1 MNTLNRRKFL
11 SSSALLAT
19 SSLISVTAN
28 AACKD
33 PMPAKWDEEVDV
45 IVVGSGFAG
54 LAAAAEAKNA
64 NAGNVIVLE
73 KMRAPGGN
81 SVINGGIFAVPGNP
95 AQVKLGIKDSPE
107 LLASDMIAAGLGYGY
122 PEKIKAM
129 TEEALPTY
137 EWTVKELGVQYNDKV
152 GHSVPRH
159 VYTING
165 SGSEIVHKQLAYAKK
180 LGIPVRLRVYVERII
195 RDEDGR
201 VKGLQVREGYRFP
214 NAQSGR
220 AKFIKASKAVILC
233 HGGFGAD
240 VNYRMKHDP
249 KLTDKF
255 DTTNQPGATSE
266 LRREASRIGGNLI
279 QADWVQ
285 FNAVP
290 GILLRKKAWASPCT
304 SHKALQLH
312 REFGLTALR
321 ARDLSMN

>member
-159 VYTING
+159 VYTMDIP
-165 SGSEIVHKQLAYAKK
+165 SGS
-180 LGIPVRLRVYVERII
+180 
-195 RDEDGR
+195 
-201 VKGLQVREGYRFP
+201 
-214 NAQSGR
+214 
-220 AKFIKASKAVILC
+220 
-233 HGGFGAD
+233 
-240 VNYRMKHDP
+240 
-249 KLTDKF
+249 
-255 DTTNQPGATSE
+255 
-266 LRREASRIGGNLI
+266 
-279 QADWVQ
+279 
-285 FNAVP
+285 
-290 GILLRKKAWASPCT
+290 
-304 SHKALQLH
+304 
-312 REFGLTALR
+312 LR
-321 ARDLSMN
+321 APFFLVI

>member
-159 VYTING
+159 VSAIETSFDPFDRGSSFTKKFRRTIR
-165 SGSEIVHKQLAYAKK
+165 
-180 LGIPVRLRVYVERII
+180 VRLDKGFTVFIPMSEKVFDFRLVSGANPVQFVLNEAFVGFNRDNERS
-195 RDEDGR
+195 R
-201 VKGLQVREGYRFP
+201 
-214 NAQSGR
+214 S
-220 AKFIKASKAVILC
+220 
-233 HGGFGAD
+233 H
-240 VNYRMKHDP
+240 
-249 KLTDKF
+249 KF
-255 DTTNQPGATSE
+255 DSVIFQQQRG
-266 LRREASRIGGNLI
+266 
-279 QADWVQ
+279 
-285 FNAVP
+285 F
-290 GILLRKKAWASPCT
+290 IL
-304 SHKALQLH
+304 Q
-312 REFGLTALR
+312 
-321 ARDLSMN
+321 

>member
-159 VYTING
+159 VSAIVVAELSRVVQRGKNCLKSLAFVGRGKSRDIFCQKKERIYTIDVADTVRKKP
-165 SGSEIVHKQLAYAKK
+165 SEMTVQPFRFSYQREVVT
-180 LGIPVRLRVYVERII
+180 GEPVKETFCCRERI
-195 RDEDGR
+195 
-201 VKGLQVREGYRFP
+201 
-214 NAQSGR
+214 N
-220 AKFIKASKAVILC
+220 IKISDI
-233 HGGFGAD
+233 
-240 VNYRMKHDP
+240 
-249 KLTDKF
+249 
-255 DTTNQPGATSE
+255 
-266 LRREASRIGGNLI
+266 
-279 QADWVQ
+279 
-285 FNAVP
+285 
-290 GILLRKKAWASPCT
+290 RKKKRNIRT
-304 SHKALQLH
+304 FKNIGLVRSHSVGIIISCPDVF
-312 REFGLTALR
+312 EMMFVR
-321 ARDLSMN
+321 AGSVQSDSDSARS

>member
-159 VYTING
+159 V
-165 SGSEIVHKQLAYAKK
+165 SA
-180 LGIPVRLRVYVERII
+180 
-195 RDEDGR
+195 
-201 VKGLQVREGYRFP
+201 
-214 NAQSGR
+214 
-220 AKFIKASKAVILC
+220 
-233 HGGFGAD
+233 
-240 VNYRMKHDP
+240 M
-249 KLTDKF
+249 
-255 DTTNQPGATSE
+255 
-266 LRREASRIGGNLI
+266 
-279 QADWVQ
+279 
-285 FNAVP
+285 
-290 GILLRKKAWASPCT
+290 
-304 SHKALQLH
+304 
-312 REFGLTALR
+312 GLTGYP
-321 ARDLSMN
+321 MT

>member
-1 MNTLNRRKFL
+1 MVQLERSVCDYIHNLLFSKEKIMNTLNRRKFL

-45 IVVGSGFAG
+45 ILVGSGFAG

-159 VYTING
+159 VYTMN
-165 SGSEIVHKQLAYAKK
+165 
-180 LGIPVRLRVYVERII
+180 IPL
-195 RDEDGR
+195 
-201 VKGLQVREGYRFP
+201 P
-214 NAQSGR
+214 
-220 AKFIKASKAVILC
+220 
-233 HGGFGAD
+233 
-240 VNYRMKHDP
+240 
-249 KLTDKF
+249 
-255 DTTNQPGATSE
+255 
-266 LRREASRIGGNLI
+266 
-279 QADWVQ
+279 
-285 FNAVP
+285 
-290 GILLRKKAWASPCT
+290 LLRSVP
-304 SHKALQLH
+304 AL
-312 REFGLTALR
+312 LR
-321 ARDLSMN
+321 

>member
-129 TEEALPTY
+129 TEEAFRPTNGQLKNSVFSTTTKSVTLFLVTSQPS
-137 EWTVKELGVQYNDKV
+137 TVPDLKLFTNSL
-152 GHSVPRH
+152 HTPR
-159 VYTING
+159 
-165 SGSEIVHKQLAYAKK
+165 S
-180 LGIPVRLRVYVERII
+180 
-195 RDEDGR
+195 
-201 VKGLQVREGYRFP
+201 
-214 NAQSGR
+214 
-220 AKFIKASKAVILC
+220 
-233 HGGFGAD
+233 
-240 VNYRMKHDP
+240 
-249 KLTDKF
+249 
-255 DTTNQPGATSE
+255 
-266 LRREASRIGGNLI
+266 
-279 QADWVQ
+279 
-285 FNAVP
+285 
-290 GILLRKKAWASPCT
+290 
-304 SHKALQLH
+304 
-312 REFGLTALR
+312 
-321 ARDLSMN
+321 

>member
-159 VYTING
+159 VSAIVALEPGGTPFLFPEGQVPTQEKTKVAILGGAAEGVSLQNFKKLTKIPILLIYGDYIPDQP
-165 SGSEIVHKQLAYAKK
+165 SEAAGPDKWRSELEMARKFVKAVNDHGGHAELIHLPEIGIHGNSHFLMAEKNNQQLAHLIENWLKK
-180 LGIPVRLRVYVERII
+180 
-195 RDEDGR
+195 
-201 VKGLQVREGYRFP
+201 
-214 NAQSGR
+214 N
-220 AKFIKASKAVILC
+220 
-233 HGGFGAD
+233 
-240 VNYRMKHDP
+240 
-249 KLTDKF
+249 
-255 DTTNQPGATSE
+255 
-266 LRREASRIGGNLI
+266 NL
-279 QADWVQ
+279 A
-285 FNAVP
+285 
-290 GILLRKKAWASPCT
+290 GK
-304 SHKALQLH
+304 
-312 REFGLTALR
+312 
-321 ARDLSMN
+321 

>member
-159 VYTING
+159 VSAITV
-165 SGSEIVHKQLAYAKK
+165 SRCARF
-180 LGIPVRLRVYVERII
+180 GIKSWRMPFV
-195 RDEDGR
+195 
-201 VKGLQVREGYRFP
+201 FP
-214 NAQSGR
+214 
-220 AKFIKASKAVILC
+220 F
-233 HGGFGAD
+233 
-240 VNYRMKHDP
+240 
-249 KLTDKF
+249 
-255 DTTNQPGATSE
+255 TTNC
-266 LRREASRIGGNLI
+266 SRFLFLKLPNLI
-279 QADWVQ
+279 QAPPDPS
-285 FNAVP
+285 AH
-290 GILLRKKAWASPCT
+290 GGLCT
-304 SHKALQLH
+304 KG
-312 REFGLTALR
+312 RGLY
-321 ARDLSMN
+321 

>member
-1 MNTLNRRKFL
+1 MVQLERSVCDYIHNLLFSKEKIMNTLNRRKFL

-159 VYTING
+159 VSAIEYSFAAVAISTGAPPLMVAVCFAIFSNVMWG
-165 SGSEIVHKQLAYAKK
+165 ITEYAGGPGPIY
-180 LGIPVRLRVYVERII
+180 LDQGFFERP
-195 RDEDGR
+195 
-201 VKGLQVREGYRFP
+201 RF
-214 NAQSGR
+214 
-220 AKFIKASKAVILC
+220 
-233 HGGFGAD
+233 
-240 VNYRMKHDP
+240 
-249 KLTDKF
+249 
-255 DTTNQPGATSE
+255 
-266 LRREASRIGGNLI
+266 
-279 QADWVQ
+279 
-285 FNAVP
+285 
-290 GILLRKKAWASPCT
+290 
-304 SHKALQLH
+304 
-312 REFGLTALR
+312 
-321 ARDLSMN
+321 

>member
-159 VYTING
+159 VSAI
-165 SGSEIVHKQLAYAKK
+165 SELPKEPRDCKRRTEDIFHLMPHPVLPLK
-180 LGIPVRLRVYVERII
+180 LG
-195 RDEDGR
+195 
-201 VKGLQVREGYRFP
+201 Q
-214 NAQSGR
+214 
-220 AKFIKASKAVILC
+220 
-233 HGGFGAD
+233 
-240 VNYRMKHDP
+240 
-249 KLTDKF
+249 
-255 DTTNQPGATSE
+255 
-266 LRREASRIGGNLI
+266 EAS
-279 QADWVQ
+279 WMTTTSVST
-285 FNAVP
+285 
-290 GILLRKKAWASPCT
+290 RKV
-304 SHKALQLH
+304 
-312 REFGLTALR
+312 
-321 ARDLSMN
+321 

>member
-159 VYTING
+159 VSAINIAPKG
-165 SGSEIVHKQLAYAKK
+165 IKLQLFTK
-180 LGIPVRLRVYVERII
+180 R
-195 RDEDGR
+195 
-201 VKGLQVREGYRFP
+201 QSSQYRFRTL
-214 NAQSGR
+214 NAQSR
-220 AKFIKASKAVILC
+220 FQRSVVFVRIAVSFFSETTDQRCCLSSNVIR
-233 HGGFGAD
+233 HK
-240 VNYRMKHDP
+240 RTP
-249 KLTDKF
+249 K
-255 DTTNQPGATSE
+255 
-266 LRREASRIGGNLI
+266 
-279 QADWVQ
+279 
-285 FNAVP
+285 
-290 GILLRKKAWASPCT
+290 
-304 SHKALQLH
+304 
-312 REFGLTALR
+312 
-321 ARDLSMN
+321 

>member
-159 VYTING
+159 VSAIASPSCGASERKIASHRPLAKSFRAFTFCMINSVFCSRG
-165 SGSEIVHKQLAYAKK
+165 LLPDGD
-180 LGIPVRLRVYVERII
+180 GIPDRVENHQANRSANNRPDSLLSI
-195 RDEDGR
+195 R
-201 VKGLQVREGYRFP
+201 
-214 NAQSGR
+214 SCS
-220 AKFIKASKAVILC
+220 AKISL
-233 HGGFGAD
+233 
-240 VNYRMKHDP
+240 M
-249 KLTDKF
+249 
-255 DTTNQPGATSE
+255 
-266 LRREASRIGGNLI
+266 
-279 QADWVQ
+279 
-285 FNAVP
+285 
-290 GILLRKKAWASPCT
+290 
-304 SHKALQLH
+304 
-312 REFGLTALR
+312 
-321 ARDLSMN
+321 

>member
-1 MNTLNRRKFL
+1 MVDLERSIYDYIHNLLFSKEKIMNTLNRRKFL

-19 SSLISVTAN
+19 SSLITVTAN
-28 AACKD
+28 AAAKN
-33 PMPAKWDEEVDV
+33 PMPAKWDEEADI

-152 GHSVPRH
+152 GQEGGHSVPRH
-159 VYTING
+159 VYTINMT
-165 SGSEIVHKQLAYAKK
+165 LNYYA
-180 LGIPVRLRVYVERII
+180 
-195 RDEDGR
+195 
-201 VKGLQVREGYRFP
+201 
-214 NAQSGR
+214 
-220 AKFIKASKAVILC
+220 
-233 HGGFGAD
+233 H
-240 VNYRMKHDP
+240 
-249 KLTDKF
+249 
-255 DTTNQPGATSE
+255 ATSDSAMAE
-266 LRREASRIGGNLI
+266 MERLI
-279 QADWVQ
+279 A
-285 FNAVP
+285 
-290 GILLRKKAWASPCT
+290 
-304 SHKALQLH
+304 
-312 REFGLTALR
+312 
-321 ARDLSMN
+321 

>member
-159 VYTING
+159 VSAIHRRHQPHSTW
-165 SGSEIVHKQLAYAKK
+165 LAPRRYF
-180 LGIPVRLRVYVERII
+180 R
-195 RDEDGR
+195 
-201 VKGLQVREGYRFP
+201 
-214 NAQSGR
+214 
-220 AKFIKASKAVILC
+220 
-233 HGGFGAD
+233 
-240 VNYRMKHDP
+240 
-249 KLTDKF
+249 
-255 DTTNQPGATSE
+255 NQHL
-266 LRREASRIGGNLI
+266 LRRLVKRKSV
-279 QADWVQ
+279 VQ
-285 FNAVP
+285 P
-290 GILLRKKAWASPCT
+290 
-304 SHKALQLH
+304 
-312 REFGLTALR
+312 E
-321 ARDLSMN
+321 

>member
-122 PEKIKAM
+122 PEKTKAM

-137 EWTVKELGVQYNDKV
+137 EWTIKELGVQYNDKV
-152 GHSVPRH
+152 GQEGGHSVPRH
-159 VYTING
+159 VYTMN
-165 SGSEIVHKQLAYAKK
+165 
-180 LGIPVRLRVYVERII
+180 IPL
-195 RDEDGR
+195 
-201 VKGLQVREGYRFP
+201 P
-214 NAQSGR
+214 
-220 AKFIKASKAVILC
+220 
-233 HGGFGAD
+233 
-240 VNYRMKHDP
+240 
-249 KLTDKF
+249 
-255 DTTNQPGATSE
+255 
-266 LRREASRIGGNLI
+266 
-279 QADWVQ
+279 
-285 FNAVP
+285 
-290 GILLRKKAWASPCT
+290 LLRSVP
-304 SHKALQLH
+304 AL
-312 REFGLTALR
+312 LR
-321 ARDLSMN
+321 

>member
-159 VYTING
+159 VSAMI
-165 SGSEIVHKQLAYAKK
+165 S
-180 LGIPVRLRVYVERII
+180 
-195 RDEDGR
+195 
-201 VKGLQVREGYRFP
+201 
-214 NAQSGR
+214 
-220 AKFIKASKAVILC
+220 ASILSL
-233 HGGFGAD
+233 F
-240 VNYRMKHDP
+240 R
-249 KLTDKF
+249 
-255 DTTNQPGATSE
+255 TS
-266 LRREASRIGGNLI
+266 SS
-279 QADWVQ
+279 VT
-285 FNAVP
+285 
-290 GILLRKKAWASPCT
+290 ASPGFPRKAAASFWET
-304 SHKALQLH
+304 TAMFPLKESH
-312 REFGLTALR
+312 
-321 ARDLSMN
+321 LSIKVNPEKD

>member
-159 VYTING
+159 VSAI
-165 SGSEIVHKQLAYAKK
+165 SVQLRSA
-180 LGIPVRLRVYVERII
+180 
-195 RDEDGR
+195 
-201 VKGLQVREGYRFP
+201 
-214 NAQSGR
+214 SGR
-220 AKFIKASKAVILC
+220 SSGNGVSGKYSKNFSLGNII
-233 HGGFGAD
+233 
-240 VNYRMKHDP
+240 P
-249 KLTDKF
+249 SS
-255 DTTNQPGATSE
+255 SE
-266 LRREASRIGGNLI
+266 TLPII
-279 QADWVQ
+279 
-285 FNAVP
+285 
-290 GILLRKKAWASPCT
+290 
-304 SHKALQLH
+304 
-312 REFGLTALR
+312 
-321 ARDLSMN
+321 ARTGTVCFFAGSY

>member
-159 VYTING
+159 VSAINNFSISVVG
-165 SGSEIVHKQLAYAKK
+165 IEKTGKLFDCFSEIPSVNVHERSQAVGKCTFGVGNASSGLLPVGKQSEAIFSSRYGTRNMGSVCIHCLA
-180 LGIPVRLRVYVERII
+180 
-195 RDEDGR
+195 
-201 VKGLQVREGYRFP
+201 
-214 NAQSGR
+214 
-220 AKFIKASKAVILC
+220 
-233 HGGFGAD
+233 
-240 VNYRMKHDP
+240 
-249 KLTDKF
+249 
-255 DTTNQPGATSE
+255 E
-266 LRREASRIGGNLI
+266 LRS
-279 QADWVQ
+279 
-285 FNAVP
+285 
-290 GILLRKKAWASPCT
+290 K
-304 SHKALQLH
+304 
-312 REFGLTALR
+312 
-321 ARDLSMN
+321 